1 MPVVKFIDIF
11 SKNLIDGIIKFIDIG
26 YKAYDTVQE
35 TIKNIGG
42 KDAEKTFVEFSGQ
55 LNKLLNG
62 AIGVAMLIASTSPKS
77 PKGTAGGGGAAAG
90 GAATGIGGYKKT
102 PLPSGVKPGTN
113 EGRGIVGQQRIAQRA
128 AAKEAARIKG
138 AQLRRGLSGAGA
150 EAAESVVSQ
159 GAKKAA
165 RFGIVKTPIIGALIG
180 FIIDTVIFKE
190 KPSRAAAGAVGNII
204 GSGLGLA
211 LAGAGTFGLG
221 AGVGLIVGGF
231 LGDILGKSLYDAI
244 VGTKPEATQAKAQGG
259 TVTGGGGGQSG
270 VSSTR
275 KIKIQQA
282 PQRKIYTP
290 SKTQPGK
297 DIGGKIKIENL
308 YGKDEPG
315 KRSALRALTKSSNDL
330 KKMKSMNGIAGSM
343 LGAGIDMSLGQKPDK
358 RLADSLGNMF
368 GYVVQAAINSELDSS
383 FNDISRTIAMA
394 NGGRIPSREIGSGM
408 NIGERIGKYIS
419 NAFSIALQNSA
430 IKVLQNLNQEFNLEG
445 QDSLP
450 GVTPGSV
457 GSLDGITGTDVKG
470 EIIGYVGSTGRST
483 GDHIHFENLQGPKTD
498 LPANVRDNI
507 IVGNQKMSNWTNTSG
522 PGPRWGRYHAG
533 EDWAMPAGL
542 PIKLTGGL
550 KFVKF
555 ISEGSDPTYAGYGNV
570 TIIQDKR
577 GVLYLLGHLSKGPS
591 NPQKIIELQTQQGN
605 VSTPNLQPTGKTLSG
620 KASFYGGP
628 TDKYWEGRQTA
639 SGEIFDSKKMTAAMM
654 SPGFDGRTPFMAKV
668 TNTANMKSV
677 IVRVNDTGG
686 FVPLGRIID
695 LSHGAF
701 SKISNVSAGI
711 IDVTVEKLRAAPT
724 RPSGTQ
730 TGGGIKP
737 TVVLAAGTNDYL
749 DPAKVKTNVEKS
761 IKNLQSKG
769 YNVVVVPPNESGK
782 FAKAYKAVQ
791 EAAAISGANVEKG
804 KYDPR
809 DPLHLQMS
817 EALRIRQKFASAEI
831 LGDSNAVRIAGGSMS
846 NVVGKRGVGKGTDD
860 ILEFA
865 KGMGAAPRQVAQQ
878 QRTPNPVT
886 QQPLGKVIRSF
897 KAGGTDTITEREGGK
912 YFENGK
918 PISKERYDA
927 LKSNWTSSV
936 INQDTQVAQLTP
948 DTESQIDL
956 MLLKGY
962 QRGDYGTG
970 PDVDKQIQ
978 NLQRNIQQKTP
989 GGSGFKLPLAQQTP
1003 SSQVTQ
1009 IAATYGGAAAEK
1021 QQRIDA
1027 FMNQKGMPAGKGVQ
1041 GRFDMF
1047 GRELEPTTGKLTQAN
1062 IQTGQNPEIAESLKT
1077 SPSYSIIRE
1086 VNNIVMPIMVG

>member
-1 MPVVKFIDIF
+1 MAVIDSKKLLPSRNVGGAIQESQKAFLVPVSNITFKKDVNISEKFLKPADNDIQQSGGNLFVIKKKVLKIKDIINSTFLIQQSENRRKIKKNERAKAEEKEKKLETKPTSKVNFNNLSKVSLPGRSILDTINRFLTFTFIGFLFDKYSKLLPKLLEFGNYIMPVVKFIDIF

-62 AIGVAMLIASTSPKS
+62 AIAVAMLIASTSPKS

-113 EGRGIVGQQRIAQRA
+113 EGRGIVSQQKKAERA
-128 AAKEAARIKG
+128 AAKESRRIDG
-138 AQLRRGLSGAGA
+138 AKRRIALKGAGA
-150 EAAESVVSQ
+150 EATESIVSQ

-211 LAGAGTFGLG
+211 LAAAGTFGLG

-275 KIKIQQA
+275 KIKIQQP

-368 GYVVQAAINSELDSS
+368 GSVIQAAINSELDSS

-445 QDSLP
+445 GSPGEPLYDKDIPSKEILEYEVRGGDLP
-450 GVTPGSV
+450 STYSGRGAAGHGYPGRDYQIPVGKAMTVFKSGKVSFAGLSGAYGNLVVISHTDGKKSVYAHLSKINVSV
-457 GSLDGITGTDVKG
+457 GDEIKDGEKKV
-470 EIIGYVGSTGRST
+470 IG
-483 GDHIHFENLQGPKTD
+483 
-498 LPANVRDNI
+498 
-507 IVGNQKMSNWTNTSG
+507 
-522 PGPRWGRYHAG
+522 
-533 EDWAMPAGL
+533 
-542 PIKLTGGL
+542 LTGGESGAPGAGNSTGPHL
-550 KFVKF
+550 HFEVRDSNGNKITGYDDGDSYFRFGTVVSARKKSPSEMSNF
-555 ISEGSDPTYAGYGNV
+555 PEIPGDISS
-570 TIIQDKR
+570 R
-577 GVLYLLGHLSKGPS
+577 
-591 NPQKIIELQTQQGN
+591 
-605 VSTPNLQPTGKTLSG
+605 NLQSTGKTLSG

-639 SGEIFDSKKMTAAMM
+639 SGEIFDSTKMTAAMM

-711 IDVTVEKLRAAPT
+711 IDVTVEKLRAAP
-724 RPSGTQ
+724 
-730 TGGGIKP
+730 
-737 TVVLAAGTNDYL
+737 
-749 DPAKVKTNVEKS
+749 
-761 IKNLQSKG
+761 
-769 YNVVVVPPNESGK
+769 
-782 FAKAYKAVQ
+782 
-791 EAAAISGANVEKG
+791 
-804 KYDPR
+804 
-809 DPLHLQMS
+809 
-817 EALRIRQKFASAEI
+817 
-831 LGDSNAVRIAGGSMS
+831 
-846 NVVGKRGVGKGTDD
+846 
-860 ILEFA
+860 
-865 KGMGAAPRQVAQQ
+865 RQVAQQ

-936 INQDTQVAQLTP
+936 INQDTQ
-948 DTESQIDL
+948 
-956 MLLKGY
+956 
-962 QRGDYGTG
+962 
-970 PDVDKQIQ
+970 
-978 NLQRNIQQKTP
+978 
-989 GGSGFKLPLAQQTP
+989 
-1003 SSQVTQ
+1003 
-1009 IAATYGGAAAEK
+1009 IAATYGGAAAER
-1021 QQRIDA
+1021 QQKIDA
-1027 FMNQKGMPAGKGVQ
+1027 FMNQKGMPAGKGFQ

-1047 GRELEPTTGKLTQAN
+1047 GREYDTNTGKLKQAN

-1077 SPSYSIIRE
+1077 SPSYSIIHE
-1086 VNNIVMPIMVG
+1086 VNNIVMPIMIG

>member
-1 MPVVKFIDIF
+1 MAVIDSKKLLPSRNVGGAIQESQKAFLVPVSNITFKKDVNISEKFLKPADNDIQQSGGNLFVIKKKVLKIKDIINSTFLIQQSENRRKIKKNERAKAEEKEKKLETKPTSKVNFNNLSKVSLPGRSILDTINRFLTFTFIGFLFDKYSKLLPKLLEFGNYIMPVVKFIDIF

-77 PKGTAGGGGAAAG
+77 PKGTAGGGGAIAG
-90 GAATGIGGYKKT
+90 GAASGIGGYKKT
-102 PLPSGVKPGTN
+102 PLPSGVKPGTS

-138 AQLRRGLSGAGA
+138 AQIRRGLSGAGT

-368 GYVVQAAINSELDSS
+368 GSVVQAAINSELDSS

-457 GSLDGITGTDVKG
+457 GSLDGTTGTDVKG

-711 IDVTVEKLRAAPT
+711 IDVTVEKLRAAP
-724 RPSGTQ
+724 
-730 TGGGIKP
+730 
-737 TVVLAAGTNDYL
+737 
-749 DPAKVKTNVEKS
+749 
-761 IKNLQSKG
+761 
-769 YNVVVVPPNESGK
+769 
-782 FAKAYKAVQ
+782 
-791 EAAAISGANVEKG
+791 
-804 KYDPR
+804 
-809 DPLHLQMS
+809 
-817 EALRIRQKFASAEI
+817 
-831 LGDSNAVRIAGGSMS
+831 
-846 NVVGKRGVGKGTDD
+846 
-860 ILEFA
+860 
-865 KGMGAAPRQVAQQ
+865 RQVAQQ

-936 INQDTQVAQLTP
+936 INQDTQ
-948 DTESQIDL
+948 
-956 MLLKGY
+956 
-962 QRGDYGTG
+962 
-970 PDVDKQIQ
+970 
-978 NLQRNIQQKTP
+978 
-989 GGSGFKLPLAQQTP
+989 
-1003 SSQVTQ
+1003 
-1009 IAATYGGAAAEK
+1009 IAATYGGAAAER
-1021 QQRIDA
+1021 QQKIDA
-1027 FMNQKGMPAGKGVQ
+1027 FMNQKGMPAGKGFQ

-1047 GRELEPTTGKLTQAN
+1047 GREYDTNTGKLKQAN

-1077 SPSYSIIRE
+1077 SPSYSIIHE